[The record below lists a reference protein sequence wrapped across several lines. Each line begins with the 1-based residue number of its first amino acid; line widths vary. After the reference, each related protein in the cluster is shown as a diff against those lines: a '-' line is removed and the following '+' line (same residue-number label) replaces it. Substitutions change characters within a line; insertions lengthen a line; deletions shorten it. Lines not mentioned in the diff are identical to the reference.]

1 MEIFA
6 RASAPPVAMT
16 PVANLPSVST
26 SLVENLPPVSMTPT
40 VNFATGTAGVV
51 NTGVN
56 NTGGKLPL
64 ESTTPATVVVE
75 QIIVTIAECFQLYYP
90 KVSKQN
96 N

>member
-1 MEIFA
+1 V
-6 RASAPPVAMT
+6 ST
-16 PVANLPSVST
+16 SPVANLPPVST
-26 SLVENLPPVSMTPT
+26 TLA

-51 NTGVN
+51 DTGVN

-64 ESTTPATVVVE
+64 ASTTPATGVVGK
-75 QIIVTIAECFQLYYP
+75 IIVTIAECFQLYYP